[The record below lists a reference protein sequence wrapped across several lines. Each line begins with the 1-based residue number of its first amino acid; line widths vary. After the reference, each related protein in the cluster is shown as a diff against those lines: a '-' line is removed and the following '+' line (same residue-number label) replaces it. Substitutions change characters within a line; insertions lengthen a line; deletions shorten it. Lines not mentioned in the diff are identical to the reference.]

1 MSFCLDSERLA
12 DRYRIAP
19 LKKGR
24 GRGGAATG
32 ARGGGSNIPNFFA
45 DTPSPAFGS
54 NGNAQQPADGGMSGF
69 GGFGTPNAAS
79 STPAFGG
86 NATGGGLGFGSGA
99 SEQPK
104 MNPFGSLA
112 PSTPS
117 NTNGSG
123 GMFGQ
128 PQMGSSLFGST
139 PAQNA
144 APGGIFGN
152 NNNTPASASASASTP
167 ALASSGF
174 MFGGNNSSAT
184 ATQSPAT
191 GFSKTPAFSFGGGS
205 TASPMFGGDNKPAT
219 STSASTS
226 FNFGSTGATPTVI
239 PPVASS
245 FNFGSATPAS
255 GSFFG
260 APSPAPEKTAEPPVT
275 PAPPAPPSFQ
285 FGTATP
291 TQGPTL
297 FGKATDSHGSSLFGK
312 PVETGSSLF
321 AKSAESQASSLFGQ
335 PSPSPEPSSSGL
347 FTPRKPTPSPEPPN
361 HFAPAPTTPNFFG
374 VPKAQETPKQLFGGF
389 GEHKQELAKDVPK
402 ILFGGFSPAI
412 GREEQATDATSPF
425 SFGAPGGA
433 PPAGDDND
441 SAMAGNSPPKQS
453 IYDTQPVMNNAFP
466 SFSTTPTKPAFAAA
480 PAPAQMFPPVTAK
493 TTTSTTATSMTTN
506 NIRTSSPPLPSD
518 APSWTPAQ
526 LTEYYNLYALRSLNY
541 SFAESLKKMGS
552 MGDYS
557 GACLVYIN
565 ESAKIRASQENGER
579 YKGIGVKYSGL
590 SSKRAGGEEVEGNV
604 KRRKEGEG
612 V

>member
-1 MSFCLDSERLA
+1 MNCCLDSECLA
-12 DRYRIAP
+12 DGYRIAP

-45 DTPSPAFGS
+45 GTPNPTFGS
-54 NGNAQQPADGGMSGF
+54 NGNAQQPADGGMAGF
-69 GGFGTPNAAS
+69 GFGTPNAAS
-79 STPAFGG
+79 STPSFGG
-86 NATGGGLGFGSGA
+86 NATGGGLGFGSSGA
-99 SEQPK
+99 PEPPK

-117 NTNGSG
+117 NANGSG

-128 PQMGSSLFGST
+128 SQMGSNVFGST

-167 ALASSGF
+167 APASSGF
-174 MFGGNNSSAT
+174 MFSGNST
-184 ATQSPAT
+184 TPATQPPGTS
-191 GFSKTPAFSFGGGS
+191 FSKTPAFSFGGGS
-205 TASPMFGGDNKPAT
+205 TAPPMFGGGDNKPAA
-219 STSASTS
+219 SASTS
-226 FNFGSTGATPTVI
+226 TSFTFGSTATPVI

-245 FNFGSATPAS
+245 FNFGAATQA
-255 GSFFG
+255 GGFFV
-260 APSPAPEKTAEPPVT
+260 APSPAPEKTPDPPVT
-275 PAPPAPPSFQ
+275 PAPPAAPSFQ
-285 FGTATP
+285 FGSATP
-291 TQGPTL
+291 TQNPPL
-297 FGKATDSHGSSLFGK
+297 FGKATESYGGSSLFGK
-312 PVETGSSLF
+312 PAESQGSSLF
-321 AKSAESQASSLFGQ
+321 GR

-361 HFAPAPTTPNFFG
+361 HFAPASTTPNFFG
-374 VPKAQETPKQLFGGF
+374 APKVQETPKQTFGVF
-389 GEHKQELAKDVPK
+389 GEQKQEPAKDLPK
-402 ILFGGFSPAI
+402 SLFGGFSPAI
-412 GREEQATDATSPF
+412 GREQAKDVASPF
-425 SFGAPGGA
+425 TFGASGT
-433 PPAGDDND
+433 PPARDDDD

-453 IYDTQPVMNNAFP
+453 IYDAQPIVNNAFTG
-466 SFSTTPTKPAFAAA
+466 FGTTPTKPAFAAA
-480 PAPAQMFPPVTAK
+480 PTPASIFTPTTSKTTPSA
-493 TTTSTTATSMTTN
+493 TTTSTTTN
-506 NIRTSSPPLPSD
+506 SIRTSSPPLPSD

-541 SFAESLKKMGS
+541 SFAECLKKMGS

-579 YKGIGVKYSGL
+579 YKGIDSKYSGL
-590 SSKRAGGEEVEGNV
+590 SSKRAGDEEVEGNV

>member
-1 MSFCLDSERLA
+1 MSFCLDSGHLA
-12 DRYRIAP
+12 DEYRIAP

-24 GRGGAATG
+24 GRGGAVTG

-86 NATGGGLGFGSGA
+86 NATGGGLGFGSVA
-99 SEQPK
+99 PEPPK

-123 GMFGQ
+123 GMFGT

-152 NNNTPASASASASTP
+152 NNNTPASTSTP
-167 ALASSGF
+167 APASSGF
-174 MFGGNNSSAT
+174 MFGGNNSNAT
-184 ATQSPAT
+184 ATQPPTT

-205 TASPMFGGDNKPAT
+205 TASPIFGGDSKPAAST
-219 STSASTS
+219 STSTS
-226 FNFGSTGATPTVI
+226 FNFGSTGATPAVI

-245 FNFGSATPAS
+245 FNFGSSTPAS

-260 APSPAPEKTAEPPVT
+260 APSPAPEKAPETPVT

-285 FGTATP
+285 FGAATP
-291 TQGPTL
+291 TQGPPL

-312 PVETGSSLF
+312 PAETGSSLF
-321 AKSAESQASSLFGQ
+321 GKPAESSSFFGR

-347 FTPRKPTPSPEPPN
+347 FTPQKPTPSPEPPS

-374 VPKAQETPKQLFGGF
+374 APKTQETPKQLFGGF

-402 ILFGGFSPAI
+402 SLFGGFSPAI
-412 GREEQATDATSPF
+412 GREEQATDAASPF
-425 SFGAPGGA
+425 SFGAPGA

-453 IYDTQPVMNNAFP
+453 IYDTQPIMNNAF
-466 SFSTTPTKPAFAAA
+466 SGFSTTPTKPAFAAA
-480 PAPAQMFPPVTAK
+480 PTPAQMFAPVTAK

-579 YKGIGVKYSGL
+579 YKGIGVKYSGM

-612 V
+612 M